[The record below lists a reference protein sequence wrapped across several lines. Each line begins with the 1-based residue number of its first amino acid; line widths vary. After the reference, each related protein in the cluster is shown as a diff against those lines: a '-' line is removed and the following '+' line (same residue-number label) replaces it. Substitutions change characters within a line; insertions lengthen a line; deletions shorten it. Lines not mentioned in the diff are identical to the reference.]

1 MEKLSVLIL
10 ELKESNEIVNIILEQ
25 QDLKVN
31 EPDFNYGDVIRPS
44 IPIRG
49 YSDLTFRRNL
59 RR

>member
-44 IPIRG
+44 IPNRG
-49 YSDLTFRRNL
+49 YSDPTFRRKL